1 MKNIRD
7 EKRQQ
12 GTPSRDLS
20 YAAQALRSSWE
31 SESQMKQSFITLA
44 HDLTRAGGGAE
55 FTGDID
61 APTTE
66 MNVLLPTLRGDN
78 FYLAAL
84 ATVNEARSSIDMRES
99 LVDNGAN
106 INVVG
111 SRVPLI
117 NERQSPY
124 LIVDMAGNKT
134 APSSAGEYTMEIDT
148 VDGSAV
154 GIQKECPTS

>member
-1 MKNIRD
+1 
-7 EKRQQ
+7 
-12 GTPSRDLS
+12 
-20 YAAQALRSSWE
+20 
-31 SESQMKQSFITLA
+31 
-44 HDLTRAGGGAE
+44 
-55 FTGDID
+55 
-61 APTTE
+61 

-78 FYLAAL
+78 FYLTAL

-154 GIQKECPTS
+154 GIQIRNAQRVDSAPNNLISLSGLTKQRFKFVFDVDGGRMFTPTGKRVDLVQRDGLY